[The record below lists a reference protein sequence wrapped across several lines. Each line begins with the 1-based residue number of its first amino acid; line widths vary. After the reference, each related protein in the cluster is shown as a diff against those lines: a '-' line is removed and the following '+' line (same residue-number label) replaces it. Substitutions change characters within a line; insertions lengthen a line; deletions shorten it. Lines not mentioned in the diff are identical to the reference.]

1 MLGTTFSIMVT
12 IGIND
17 LSTFEGGKASAGDW
31 ACNLGLGTAGLI
43 WSTAAGM
50 ATAGA
55 GFVVGLG
62 WVAFQT
68 WLCGMASE

>member
-1 MLGTTFSIMVT
+1 MVA
-12 IGIND
+12 ISIND
-17 LSTFEGGKASAGDW
+17 LSTFESGKASAADW

-43 WSTAAGM
+43 WFTATGM

-62 WVAFQT
+62 WLAFQT
-68 WLCGMASE
+68 WHCGKVEN